1 MYIDSAAD
9 AAKAVAIA
17 VDAKTN
23 YPAACNALETVL
35 IHTDCA
41 QDGDDNTAIKVCMC
55 VYCYR
60 DALLCMHTFRHM
72 HCAGPYYVYRNWH
85 FCSISVK
92 CALAQRLLLQRYTT

>member
-23 YPAACNALETVL
+23 YPAACNALETLL

-55 VYCYR
+55 VYT
-60 DALLCMHTFRHM
+60 AIVIGGLLCAHACVPK
-72 HCAGPYYVYRNWH
+72 HCTVSRDQSRTYVDTVA
-85 FCSISVK
+85 CCCKASL
-92 CALAQRLLLQRYTT
+92 CA

>member
-41 QDGDDNTAIKVCMC
+41 QDGDDNTAIKVRMC
-55 VYCYR
+55 VYI
-60 DALLCMHTFRHM
+60 AIVM
-72 HCAGPYYVYRNWH
+72 HCSACIHAQALHCITRP
-85 FCSISVK
+85 
-92 CALAQRLLLQRYTT
+92 LAQSCAYCSML

>member
-41 QDGDDNTAIKVCMC
+41 QGGDDNTAIKVCVC
-55 VYCYR
+55 T
-60 DALLCMHTFRHM
+60 LL
-72 HCAGPYYVYRNWH
+72 
-85 FCSISVK
+85 
-92 CALAQRLLLQRYTT
+92 